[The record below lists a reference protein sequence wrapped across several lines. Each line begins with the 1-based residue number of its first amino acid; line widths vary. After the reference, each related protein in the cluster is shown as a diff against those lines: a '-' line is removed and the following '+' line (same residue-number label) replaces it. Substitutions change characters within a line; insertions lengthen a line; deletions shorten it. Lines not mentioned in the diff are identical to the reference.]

1 MSQTKKRNFYI
12 NIGSFK
18 LNRISLLKQSG
29 FNILLKKLYIPQRKL
44 DIFKESL
51 INNKGEKP
59 FDIYF
64 TPIQNINTNIKLKG
78 NNYKTNPLSEKNKII
93 KRHNILKKI
102 DFNTN
107 SLKNNLDRNNKLEL
121 YLYNNSNNNNYNN
134 IYNTRTNLTINKL
147 NNEVLNLP
155 FLTNTNREQNKISKK
170 TNIQLYKNINTS
182 SSYNDFLPIDISSP
196 SVKQLNNI
204 KKYDNIFTNEK
215 IKNTYVDILKKLKPN
230 CSNKEIQTNISN
242 INKKE
247 NNEKKIIHNKD
258 LNSNDFSDETSS
270 NDIDDIKEI
279 ENIISKSNL
288 KKYNKNIN
296 NYQSDNY
303 YKNDTDINKSQNILK
318 NKNRSNFILL
328 KGLYGENNNLIK
340 NNYNQ
345 FYQQSKTSRNI
356 FLKGDNSLGK
366 KNERKNKSIYYMNNN
381 KNFILGNNISKEY
394 KEINKRKSL
403 NEKDKLAPYNFKKTL
418 IQKKTISS
426 ILDSSIEL
434 NNNNSTR
441 KDSY

>member
-258 LNSNDFSDETSS
+258 LNSNEFSDETSS

-296 NYQSDNY
+296 NYQNDNY
-303 YKNDTDINKSQNILK
+303 YKNNNDINKSQNILK
-318 NKNRSNFILL
+318 NKNKSNFILL

-356 FLKGDNSLGK
+356 FLRGDNSLGK

-403 NEKDKLAPYNFKKTL
+403 NAKDKLTPYNFKKTL

>member
-155 FLTNTNREQNKISKK
+155 FLTKIM
-170 TNIQLYKNINTS
+170 
-182 SSYNDFLPIDISSP
+182 
-196 SVKQLNNI
+196 
-204 KKYDNIFTNEK
+204 KY
-215 IKNTYVDILKKLKPN
+215 
-230 CSNKEIQTNISN
+230 
-242 INKKE
+242 
-247 NNEKKIIHNKD
+247 
-258 LNSNDFSDETSS
+258 
-270 NDIDDIKEI
+270 
-279 ENIISKSNL
+279 
-288 KKYNKNIN
+288 
-296 NYQSDNY
+296 
-303 YKNDTDINKSQNILK
+303 
-318 NKNRSNFILL
+318 
-328 KGLYGENNNLIK
+328 
-340 NNYNQ
+340 
-345 FYQQSKTSRNI
+345 
-356 FLKGDNSLGK
+356 
-366 KNERKNKSIYYMNNN
+366 
-381 KNFILGNNISKEY
+381 
-394 KEINKRKSL
+394 
-403 NEKDKLAPYNFKKTL
+403 
-418 IQKKTISS
+418 
-426 ILDSSIEL
+426 
-434 NNNNSTR
+434 
-441 KDSY
+441 